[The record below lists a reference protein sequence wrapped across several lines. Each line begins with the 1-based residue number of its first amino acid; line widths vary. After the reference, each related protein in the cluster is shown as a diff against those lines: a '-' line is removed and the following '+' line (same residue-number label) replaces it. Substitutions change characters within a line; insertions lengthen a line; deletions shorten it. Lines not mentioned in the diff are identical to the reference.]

1 MRSVQ
6 SNSLLHGVSSCFA
19 CDASRPL
26 SKENA
31 VNTDHITG
39 SADDLAGND
48 QEEAGEFAGS
58 RAQDTKGIRKQA
70 IGRAEERYGD
80 AKTIAE
86 DAKDAIRYGAH
97 QR

>member
-1 MRSVQ
+1 M
-6 SNSLLHGVSSCFA
+6 
-19 CDASRPL
+19 
-26 SKENA
+26 
-31 VNTDHITG
+31 NTHEMTG

-58 RAQDTKGIRKQA
+58 REQDTNGIRQQVMS
-70 IGRAEERYGD
+70 RAEERYGD

-86 DAKDAIRYGAH
+86 DAKDAIRYGSH

>member
-1 MRSVQ
+1 M
-6 SNSLLHGVSSCFA
+6 
-19 CDASRPL
+19 
-26 SKENA
+26 
-31 VNTDHITG
+31 NTHDMTG

-58 RAQDTKGIRKQA
+58 QEQDTQGIRNQMM
-70 IGRAEERYGD
+70 GRAEQRYGD

-86 DAKDAIRYGAH
+86 DAKDAIRYGSH